1 MPVTEYE
8 VRLYPPQSRRP
19 LFFTRADSPLEAQ
32 SMARRWQAARPDCR
46 VFVVSTTEPRP
57 LSVVEYQTGAC

>member
-8 VRLYPPQSRRP
+8 VRLYPPKARRP

-57 LSVVEYQTGAC
+57 ASVLEQPVGVS